1 MPAWL
6 KINVDDHIDDA
17 AVVCLHL
24 VRSFPGVDSHV
35 RVFDGDADEVTPAAY
50 PSRRIGVALSTF
62 REQHASKH
70 P

>member
-17 AVVCLHL
+17 VGVCSHCTM
-24 VRSFPGVDSHV
+24 FPGVDSHV
-35 RVFDGDADEVTPAAY
+35 RVFDRDADEVTPAAY
-50 PSRRIGVALSTF
+50 PGRRIGVALSTL